1 MFVPISD
8 ENPLKLIRFGYV
20 TLAIIVINIIV
31 FLAFQLPD
39 ILAANDC
46 GTLSFASVYGLV
58 PIEFRGVGHLVIEG
72 CPPVAT
78 SGFPEPLTIISYMFL
93 HGDFWHILF
102 NMLFLWVFGDNVE
115 DALGHARFAVF
126 YLLCGI
132 AGAMLHVV
140 LAPDSNAPLIGAS
153 GAISGVI
160 AAYLMLHP
168 KVHLWVLVFRIFPLK
183 LYAWIVLGLWIAM
196 NVFFV
201 LFPPGG
207 QEGQVAWLAHVGGL
221 IAGGVLVLFMR
232 RRGVPLFDN
241 TSFETTS

>member
-115 DALGHARFAVF
+115 DALGHAKFAVF

-132 AGAMLHVV
+132 AGAHAARRPGARLQCAADRRQRCHIGRHRR
-140 LAPDSNAPLIGAS
+140 LSDAAPQGAFV
-153 GAISGVI
+153 GSGV
-160 AAYLMLHP
+160 P
-168 KVHLWVLVFRIFPLK
+168 HLPAEALCLDRPRPVDRHERLFRVVPARWTRK
-183 LYAWIVLGLWIAM
+183 ARW
-196 NVFFV
+196 
-201 LFPPGG
+201 PGSPMS
-207 QEGQVAWLAHVGGL
+207 VA
-221 IAGGVLVLFMR
+221 
-232 RRGVPLFDN
+232 
-241 TSFETTS
+241 